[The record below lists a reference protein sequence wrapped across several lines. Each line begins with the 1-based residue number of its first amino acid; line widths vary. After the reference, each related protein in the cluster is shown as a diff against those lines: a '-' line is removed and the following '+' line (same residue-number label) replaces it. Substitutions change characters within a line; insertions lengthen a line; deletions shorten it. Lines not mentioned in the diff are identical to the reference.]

1 MNELDEGYQRRDSV
15 TRVHVGASPPPKT
28 ITWEKFKMA
37 DNVFARNPPSRG
49 IDQFPQRNH
58 HDYLSQTDDPAMMCS
73 ISKFFYEAEAVL
85 GLLDDKFRDQSRNR
99 EVQQLIGTKSMVI
112 NALKKIHVEIIWRLC
127 STPFLANLH
136 LTFPRRYF
144 VLFLTI

>member
-1 MNELDEGYQRRDSV
+1 
-15 TRVHVGASPPPKT
+15 
-28 ITWEKFKMA
+28 
-37 DNVFARNPPSRG
+37 
-49 IDQFPQRNH
+49 
-58 HDYLSQTDDPAMMCS
+58 MMRS

-127 STPFLANLH
+127 STPFLATPWKGEFTLDLPQEVFRVILNH
-136 LTFPRRYF
+136 IIQRNSYGQE
-144 VLFLTI
+144 